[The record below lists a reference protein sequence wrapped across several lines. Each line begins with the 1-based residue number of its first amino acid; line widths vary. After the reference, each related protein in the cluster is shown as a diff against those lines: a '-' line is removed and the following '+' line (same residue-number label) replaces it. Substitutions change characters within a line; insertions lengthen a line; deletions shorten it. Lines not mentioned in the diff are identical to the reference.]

1 MSGLD
6 RFDDEIYDFAREED
20 KEIGFVMGASAMYD
34 FIFNNLENAEFKD
47 NLDALYEDF
56 LKKINNDPDFL
67 SFYLDVS
74 EFVDDFSSYL
84 DEENELFN

>member
-6 RFDDEIYDFAREED
+6 RFDDEIYDFAREEG

-84 DEENELFN
+84 DEKNELFN

>member
-1 MSGLD
+1 MHQ
-6 RFDDEIYDFAREED
+6 RC
-20 KEIGFVMGASAMYD
+20 D

>member
-6 RFDDEIYDFAREED
+6 RFDDEIYDFPREED

-56 LKKINNDPDFL
+56 LKKINNDLDFL

>member
-6 RFDDEIYDFAREED
+6 RFDDEIYDFPREED

-47 NLDALYEDF
+47 NLDALYVDF

>member
-6 RFDDEIYDFAREED
+6 RFDDEIYDFPREED